1 MLINKRDDSMIF
13 SLKQLA
19 TTVALTVAAVTLQS
33 PANAL
38 GPAATSAVQ
47 TGYACTNSG
56 GNVILR
62 AGPGQNFAK
71 LLGVGHGAG
80 VVVLSEYTGRDGMS
94 WYKVKV
100 GKRIGYM
107 RYDFVCGL

>member
-1 MLINKRDDSMIF
+1 MKLT
-13 SLKQLA
+13 LKNLA
-19 TTVALTVAAVTLQS
+19 TTATLVIATLAMQS

-38 GPAATSAVQ
+38 GPAANTTQ
-47 TGYACTNSG
+47 TGFACTNSG

-62 AGPGQNFAK
+62 AGPGQKFAK
-71 LLGVGHGAG
+71 LMGVGHGAG
-80 VVVLSEYTGRDGMS
+80 VVVLDEVTGRDGMT

-100 GKRIGYM
+100 GKKVGYM

>member
-1 MLINKRDDSMIF
+1 MKLT
-13 SLKQLA
+13 LKKLAAA
-19 TTVALTVAAVTLQS
+19 TTLVAAMVAMQS

-38 GPAATSAVQ
+38 GPAAKAVE

-71 LLGVGHGAG
+71 LMGVGHGAG
-80 VVVLSEYTGRDGMS
+80 VVVLDEVTGRDGMS

-100 GKRIGYM
+100 GKKVGYM

>member
-1 MLINKRDDSMIF
+1 MTLT
-13 SLKQLA
+13 LKQFA
-19 TTVALTVAAVTLQS
+19 TTVALAVSMVAMQS

-38 GPAATSAVQ
+38 GPAAVSVQ

-71 LLGVGHGAG
+71 LMGIGHGAG
-80 VVVLSEYTGRDGMS
+80 VVVLGEYTGRDGMT

-100 GKRIGYM
+100 GKRVGYM